1 MAAYPSAIKSFSTK
15 TDHVD
20 HVMSVHVNDIQDEI
34 TAIETEIGTLPK
46 GGYGDVT
53 ARLTDLVDKTNAQ
66 TVAGVKTLTAEL
78 QQTAVA
84 TPSSPS
90 SNNIYLYTTASGTTP
105 NREIALKCKN
115 EAGIETV
122 IYSWL
127 V

>member
-20 HVMSVHVNDIQDEI
+20 HVMATHVNEIQDEI
-34 TAIETEIGTLPK
+34 TAIETELGALPK
-46 GGYGDVT
+46 GAWTDVKD
-53 ARLTDLVDKTNAQ
+53 RLDDLVDIVNAQ
-66 TVAGVKTLTAEL
+66 DVGGVKTLTSAL
-78 QQTAVA
+78 QHVAVA
-84 TPSSPS
+84 SPG
-90 SNNIYLYTTASGTTP
+90 NPAADHVYVYITASGTTP

-115 EAGIETV
+115 EAGIETT